1 MSLTSH
7 ERTRLAALAAL
18 SIPSISSSPNST
30 SVLSNPECP
39 VLARS
44 GELTLGRTSP
54 MLRPLVEQQT
64 PAAIADFIASLD
76 NDALVLAASFTPV
89 KTVADARELAISLHG
104 AQTDKAG
111 RPYVEHLDSVASEL
125 NVDLMEIAARQL
137 PSILQ
142 GVEPCGT
149 LKAPAAGQS
158 PVHLSAVWGDMWTM
172 MATLSHKAGMA
183 AYLHDTI
190 EDCLVCKNET
200 IGVLLPE
207 DLANRGVDQD
217 VIDAVTLLSHK
228 VKWAPEGL
236 TEKERKAW
244 KQEEYLAYIRGITS
258 LKGVAKTDRRAIFV
272 KLLAAVVKRADNRS
286 NLSLERSRQMPPRVQ
301 ERWKADLVPKYQ
313 KSVAILDDAIPALLK
328 AWVSQATV

>member
-30 SVLSNPECP
+30 SALSNPECP

-125 NVDLMEIAARQL
+125 NVDLMEIAAHQL

-142 GVEPCGT
+142 GVEPCGA

-158 PVHLSAVWGDMWTM
+158 PVHLSAVWGDMWKM

-200 IGVLLPE
+200 IGPLMPV

-228 VKWAPEGL
+228 VRRAPEGL

-244 KQEEYLAYIRGITS
+244 KQEEYLAYVRDMTS
-258 LKGVAKTDRRAIFV
+258 LEGVAKTDRRAIFV

-328 AWVSQATV
+328 AWVSQATA

>member
-18 SIPSISSSPNST
+18 SIPPFRPSAN
-30 SVLSNPECP
+30 SNPECP

-44 GELTLGRTSP
+44 DELTMGRTSP
-54 MLRPLVEQQT
+54 VLRPLAEQQT

-89 KTVADARELAISLHG
+89 KTVAEARELAISLHG
-104 AQTDKAG
+104 SQTDKAG

-125 NVDLMEIAARQL
+125 NVDLMEIAACQL
-137 PSILQ
+137 PAILQ
-142 GVEPCGT
+142 GVEPYGA
-149 LKAPAAGQS
+149 LKAPAGGEVPVYLS
-158 PVHLSAVWGDMWTM
+158 PVWGDMWKM
-172 MATLSHKAGMA
+172 LATLSHKAGMT

-200 IGVLLPE
+200 IGLLTPV

-217 VIDAVTLLSHK
+217 VIDAVSLLTHT
-228 VKWAPEGL
+228 VKRAPEGL
-236 TEKERKAW
+236 TEKERKVW

-258 LKGVAKTDRRAIFV
+258 LKGVAKTDRRTIFV

-286 NLSLERSRQMPPRVQ
+286 NLSLERARQMPPRVQ
-301 ERWKADLVPKYQ
+301 ERWKAELMPKYQ